1 MWLNKEILPYLCFGC
16 DSCKGTDKELTV
28 WYVRQSA
35 GMFAVYFTMPNKRVL
50 FIGWFETTITKS
62 SKKSIEDVLN
72 EPQYYT
78 TKIHSYQEYL
88 TITNSEFV

>member
-1 MWLNKEILPYLCFGC
+1 MWLTKEILPYLCFGC

-28 WYVRQSA
+28 WHVKSS

-50 FIGWFETTITKS
+50 FIGWFENSITKS
-62 SKKSIEDVLN
+62 SKKSIEDILN
-72 EPQYYT
+72 DPRYDT

-88 TITNSEFV
+88 TVTNSKFV